1 MASLTRHLIPIV
13 LATAFGTIAYVVGLR
28 MIWNQDITGEL
39 PAVVFVAAT
48 SLCIAY
54 PLVYLPS
61 FRLLTRRLHG
71 SRPNIL
77 FPLLGVVLGVA
88 PVLLINLR
96 WAGNLNSMLSPES
109 QLFYIL
115 FAGVGVVL
123 GGAYP
128 LVDRRY
134 CDQQRIDGHAT

>member
-1 MASLTRHLIPIV
+1 MTSLTRHLIPIV
-13 LATAFGTIAYVVGLR
+13 IATAFGTFAYVVGLR
-28 MIWNQDITGEL
+28 MIWHEDTTGEL
-39 PAVVFVAAT
+39 ASVVFAAAT

-61 FRLLTRRLHG
+61 FRLLARKLHG
-71 SRPNIL
+71 SRPYIL
-77 FPLLGVVLGVA
+77 FPLLGVVLGVT
-88 PVLLINLR
+88 PVLIINLR
-96 WAGNLNSMLSPES
+96 WGGNLNSMLSPES

-123 GGAYP
+123 GSGYP

-134 CDQQRIDGHAT
+134 CDRQRIDGHPT

>member
-1 MASLTRHLIPIV
+1 MPIA
-13 LATAFGTIAYVVGLR
+13 LAAAFGTFAYVIGLK
-28 MIWNQDITGEL
+28 MIWHEDITGEL
-39 PAVVFVAAT
+39 AAVIFAAAT

-61 FRLLTRRLHG
+61 FRLLTRKLSG
-71 SRPNIL
+71 SRPYIL
-77 FPLLGVVLGVA
+77 FPVLGVFLGVA
-88 PVLLINLR
+88 PVAIINLR
-96 WAGNLNSMLSPES
+96 WGGNLASMLSPES
-109 QLFYIL
+109 QLFCIL

-134 CDQQRIDGHAT
+134 CNQQRIDDHAT

>member
-1 MASLTRHLIPIV
+1 MI
-13 LATAFGTIAYVVGLR
+13 ATAFGTFAYAVGLR
-28 MIWNQDITGEL
+28 MIWHEDITGEL
-39 PAVVFVAAT
+39 ASVVFAAAT

-61 FRLLTRRLHG
+61 FRLLARRLHG
-71 SRPNIL
+71 SRPYIL
-77 FPLLGVVLGVA
+77 FPLLGVVLGVT
-88 PVLLINLR
+88 PVLIINLR
-96 WAGNLNSMLSPES
+96 WGGNLNSMLSPES

-123 GGAYP
+123 GSGYP

-134 CDQQRIDGHAT
+134 CDRQRIDGHPT